1 MNISL
6 LDIFSVKLESPHL
19 FKGTIRMIFF
29 LFLLSLLQQK
39 LLWTIPY
46 FLKQIPP

>member
-19 FKGTIRMIFF
+19 FKGTIRIFF
-29 LFLLSLLQQK
+29 FFLLSLLQQK

-46 FLKQIPP
+46 FLNQIPP